1 MILFLYPLAYNF
13 LQSCSASIPATLVG
27 KTVETL
33 LAPVDHMEK
42 FEVKDDDESMRC
54 QKGKGKATVS
64 EDDET
69 VEPPSKLQKRLR
81 GRRRRGRRSPVPDDV

>member
-1 MILFLYPLAYNF
+1 MILFLYPVAYNF
-13 LQSCSASIPATLVG
+13 LQSCSTSTATLVG
-27 KTVETL
+27 TTVETL

-81 GRRRRGRRSPVPDDV
+81 SRRRRGRRSPVPDDV